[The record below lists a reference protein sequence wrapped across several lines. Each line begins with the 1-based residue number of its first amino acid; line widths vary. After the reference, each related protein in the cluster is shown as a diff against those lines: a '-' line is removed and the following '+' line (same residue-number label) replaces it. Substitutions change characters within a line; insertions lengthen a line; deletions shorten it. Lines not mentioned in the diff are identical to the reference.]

1 MELDGEKLK
10 KLKRGEAAGYICA
23 AVCAAA
29 IIYFIVCFAVGE
41 ACVLYPLKLSAMIAA
56 PLAGISAAAGA
67 AYCNLKFGGEFD
79 RALTECVRRTFI
91 ENAELMRPEKTS
103 LGFVV
108 KVLERSAEVKVNNF
122 KEKTVFDFS
131 PFGRLSA
138 AKRSAAFSE
147 IADVLSSTFLRLYG
161 RGIRFK
167 EVYYSEDNKKGGRVN
182 FIIKNG
188 EPDKRAYKNY
198 LKRK

>member
-1 MELDGEKLK
+1 MR
-10 KLKRGEAAGYICA
+10 RGMRGGYNLFYSLFRRGRGLRVVSFKAVRYDCRAAAGI
-23 AVCAAA
+23 
-29 IIYFIVCFAVGE
+29 
-41 ACVLYPLKLSAMIAA
+41 P
-56 PLAGISAAAGA
+56 AAAGA

-108 KVLERSAEVKVNNF
+108 KVSERSAEVKVNNF

-161 RGIRFK
+161 RGIRFE
-167 EVYYSEDNKKGGRVN
+167 EVYYSADNKKGGRVN

>member
-1 MELDGEKLK
+1 MELDGEKLN
-10 KLKRGEAAGYICA
+10 KLKRGEAEGYICA

-79 RALTECVRRTFI
+79 RALSECVRRTFI
-91 ENAELMRPEKTS
+91 ESAELMRPEKTS

-108 KVLERSAEVKVNNF
+108 KVSERSAEV
-122 KEKTVFDFS
+122 
-131 PFGRLSA
+131 
-138 AKRSAAFSE
+138 
-147 IADVLSSTFLRLYG
+147 
-161 RGIRFK
+161 
-167 EVYYSEDNKKGGRVN
+167 
-182 FIIKNG
+182 
-188 EPDKRAYKNY
+188 
-198 LKRK
+198 

>member
-41 ACVLYPLKLSAMIAA
+41 ACGLYPLKLSARIAG
-56 PLAGISAAAGA
+56 PLAGIPAAAGA

-103 LGFVV
+103 LGFTV
-108 KVLERSAEVKVNNF
+108 KVSERSAEVKVNNF

-131 PFGRLSA
+131 PFGKLSA

-161 RGIRFK
+161 RGIRFE
-167 EVYYSEDNKKGGRVN
+167 EVYYSADNKKGGRVN